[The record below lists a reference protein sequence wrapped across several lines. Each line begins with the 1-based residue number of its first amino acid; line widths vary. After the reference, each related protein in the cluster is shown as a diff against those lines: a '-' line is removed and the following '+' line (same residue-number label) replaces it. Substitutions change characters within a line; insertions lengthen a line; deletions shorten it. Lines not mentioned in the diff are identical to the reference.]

1 MISAAITTQSP
12 PLTLITPAVS
22 FQTRKPTSTCPS
34 AGGRCPSNA
43 LSVFQS
49 IPHFPSTP
57 SPSPTDGGTPAL
69 LDSSSI
75 PDFCCERCKT
85 PGCEPGPRTPCRL
98 VILLVL
104 TTFLFFS
111 PLHPRLL
118 HVNYWQNATEDPFP
132 VWGAGGVCTWV
143 VLQMAPADSKRGEIK
158 TNFLIFSL

>member
-104 TTFLFFS
+104 TTFLFFPPS
-111 PLHPRLL
+111 IPDYCMSIIGRTPPRTLFLSGGPAAFALGWCCKWLQQTVKGAKPRL
-118 HVNYWQNATEDPFP
+118 TF
-132 VWGAGGVCTWV
+132 
-143 VLQMAPADSKRGEIK
+143 
-158 TNFLIFSL
+158 